1 MSASKTGGCACGAI
15 RYTATDKADYQLICH
30 CRQCQQISGTGHGAQ
45 FSAAADS
52 TLIEGDITFYD
63 MEADSSGTVSSGFC
77 GQCGSP
83 ILKKT
88 TSYPGVYFIHA
99 GSMDDPAEFEPQFVV
114 FDQGKLAWDC
124 KCQSKTAVICRC
136 WLQV

>member
-63 MEADSSGTVSSGFC
+63 MEADSGGTVSSGF
-77 GQCGSP
+77 
-83 ILKKT
+83 LW
-88 TSYPGVYFIHA
+88 
-99 GSMDDPAEFEPQFVV
+99 SMRQPNFEKNDV
-114 FDQGKLAWDC
+114 L
-124 KCQSKTAVICRC
+124 SRRLLYTCR
-136 WLQV
+136 